1 MNSFSTVGDPVSVFY
16 YKGKYYCNRTEIA
29 LKDEFI
35 KHSTFNEKKLWK
47 YARFSHKIVDNG
59 KVKYF
64 FCRCK
69 DTFADLYNTNVTM
82 KDINDYAPY
91 FTVEAFRLDSLIEEI
106 IRPIEFTNIEML
118 DFHLPKK
125 DYEVK
130 EMIALWIIYIAI
142 MIGSLIFNEFYII
155 WIIITYLFFKLRNE
169 ILNNR

>member
-59 KVKYF
+59 KVTYF

-69 DTFADLYNTNVTM
+69 DNFTDIYNTNVTM
-82 KDINDYAPY
+82 KDLDNYAPY
-91 FTVEAFRLDSLIEEI
+91 FTIEAFRLDHLIEEI
-106 IRPIEFTNIEML
+106 IRPIEFTQTEML

-125 DYEVK
+125 DSEV
-130 EMIALWIIYIAI
+130 EGMTGLWVVYIAI
-142 MIGSLIFNEFYII
+142 MIGSLIFREFYIVWAI
-155 WIIITYLFFKLRNE
+155 VTWLFIKIRNNM
-169 ILNNR
+169 LNY